1 MTFRERRE
9 NHRSKCKKKEKESV
23 YSWSDFLWDVL
34 FYFPELLFLPFRLL
48 WWGVKAIVKIFRF
61 DYW

>member
-9 NHRSKCKKKEKESV
+9 KHRSKRKKKETV
-23 YSWSDFLWDVL
+23 FIHGVIFCGMDL

-48 WWGVKAIVKIFRF
+48 WWGLRAILKIFRF
-61 DYW
+61 DFW